1 MAVDGGGTRNERPLF
16 RRIVHHN
23 TINFK
28 SYIEVL
34 ALEKGFIFLILL
46 SYGIFCFARAFL
58 TAES

>member
-1 MAVDGGGTRNERPLF
+1 VAVDGGGTRNERPLF

-23 TINFK
+23 TINFN
-28 SYIEVL
+28 YIEVL